1 MMIKLTKEFSCERD
15 TYGWC
20 LIRERPATGRNP
32 KTGEPCTGITV
43 KRTYHS
49 NMEQVLSYLLD
60 ASCSNITEA
69 EAHDIQ
75 SLKHFMEG
83 IRKQMLDIIPPQFK
97 NKKSAI
103 IMVKNPLMATKPQTV
118 KKSDFPSWR
127 RVQED

>member
-1 MMIKLTKEFSCERD
+1 MLKLTKEFSCERD
-15 TYGWC
+15 NYGWC
-20 LIRERPATGRNP
+20 LIRERPATGKNP
-32 KTGEPCTGITV
+32 KTGEPATGITV

-49 NMEQVLSYLLD
+49 NIEQVLNYLLD
-60 ASCSNITEA
+60 ASCSNLTEA
-69 EAHDIQ
+69 EVHDIQ
-75 SLKHFMEG
+75 SLKRFMED

-103 IMVKNPLMATKPQTV
+103 IRIKNSLGAKKTQTV